1 MKKSVSVI
9 LIIVLCLS
17 LFSIPNA
24 SAAEIEPQ
32 IEEDVIQGVLEQYFT
47 DFYHVLLDDT
57 RDFTHEDF
65 ASTNG
70 YIIGKELISRRYRA
84 NVLYNGMAE
93 VRLEE
98 IGIDDISVIE
108 DGIEAMTY
116 VRFSYSYGMDPKD
129 LCSEGDMFR
138 VSMVSEGEGYKVVDL
153 DSNSEYPTMAKE
165 SLAVNNTPDIENNYA
180 AVDAYF
186 EEVNRKTDRIT
197 EWKADDFAD
206 LVEEEEEI
214 SPRAGISFNARKE
227 KFWGYKLGKEH
238 ENYIFKRASQ
248 DCTNFVSQCI
258 WAGYGG
264 ADGYTIPKSPN
275 PTNPTCIAL
284 KKRVK
289 EDYRMIKGV
298 WYGRNYDS
306 SAGDP
311 PAAWC
316 GVLEFYDYVTTNT
329 GNGPKATGYNN
340 NKPYSSLSTNIKM
353 GDVLQFYSDSANR
366 YRHSVIVV
374 TETTYAPANADK
386 IKVAQHTPDNSAILL
401 KNKLDSYND
410 KATKVRL
417 LRFKSATF

>member
-138 VSMVSEGEGYKVVDL
+138 VSKVS
-153 DSNSEYPTMAKE
+153 
-165 SLAVNNTPDIENNYA
+165 
-180 AVDAYF
+180 
-186 EEVNRKTDRIT
+186 
-197 EWKADDFAD
+197 
-206 LVEEEEEI
+206 
-214 SPRAGISFNARKE
+214 
-227 KFWGYKLGKEH
+227 
-238 ENYIFKRASQ
+238 
-248 DCTNFVSQCI
+248 
-258 WAGYGG
+258 
-264 ADGYTIPKSPN
+264 
-275 PTNPTCIAL
+275 
-284 KKRVK
+284 
-289 EDYRMIKGV
+289 
-298 WYGRNYDS
+298 
-306 SAGDP
+306 
-311 PAAWC
+311 
-316 GVLEFYDYVTTNT
+316 
-329 GNGPKATGYNN
+329 
-340 NKPYSSLSTNIKM
+340 
-353 GDVLQFYSDSANR
+353 
-366 YRHSVIVV
+366 
-374 TETTYAPANADK
+374 
-386 IKVAQHTPDNSAILL
+386 
-401 KNKLDSYND
+401 
-410 KATKVRL
+410 
-417 LRFKSATF
+417 